1 MKTNPSFSIVVYLI
15 ACMCILSG
23 CGPAENSP
31 QTSSEQVHVATN
43 QGASEPEGHTH
54 EDGGDHHRTR
64 IPGPNGGR
72 LVVGVSPHFEFLVL
86 PNNHAQITFVGDD
99 IKPIAPADIQIRLTG
114 GDRSNPIEVTFEKK
128 EDTLVSSAPM
138 PRGNN
143 MAAVL
148 QINGKTMQETVF
160 ERFHLNME
168 TCPECDLHEYACICA
183 HAEHG
188 H

>member
-1 MKTNPSFSIVVYLI
+1 MKTNPSFSIVVSLI
-15 ACMCILSG
+15 AGTCLLSG
-23 CGPAENSP
+23 CGPTENSP
-31 QTSSEQVHVATN
+31 QTSSEQAHVATN
-43 QGASEPEGHTH
+43 QGSSESKKHAH
-54 EDGGDHHRTR
+54 EDGDDHHQTK

-86 PNNHAQITFVGDD
+86 PNNHAQITFVDDD
-99 IKPIAPADIQIRLTG
+99 IKPIAPVDIQIRLTG

-128 EDTLVSSAPM
+128 ENNLVSSAPL
-138 PRGNN
+138 PRENN
-143 MAAVL
+143 MAVVL
-148 QINGKTMQETVF
+148 QINGETIKETVF

-183 HAEHG
+183 HAEHV